1 MVQAKLTYGPIEKDE
16 AESLWEIIYQ
26 SLHRHAQ
33 PGWNAHVGHERFR
46 AVKSESKILG
56 GMGIIDMGLWYGGKI
71 VRTGAVTSVGVAPEG
86 RGVGAASVLLRNSLA
101 EMYES
106 GIPISTL
113 FPSSTRVYRSFG

>member
-1 MVQAKLTYGPIEKDE
+1 MVQSKLTYGPIEKDE

-33 PGWNAHVGHERFR
+33 PGWNEHVGHESFR

-56 GMGIIDMGLWYGGKI
+56 GMGIIDMGQWFGGKI

-86 RGVGAASVLLRNSLA
+86 RGVEAGLVVGGWAGSCWWLGWWLVK
-101 EMYES
+101 Y
-106 GIPISTL
+106 
-113 FPSSTRVYRSFG
+113 FSFVHFHV